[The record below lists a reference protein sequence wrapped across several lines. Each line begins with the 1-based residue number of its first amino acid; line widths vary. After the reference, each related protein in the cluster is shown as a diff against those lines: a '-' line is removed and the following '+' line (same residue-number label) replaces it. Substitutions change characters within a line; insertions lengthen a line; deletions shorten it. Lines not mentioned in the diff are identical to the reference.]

1 MNPSVGF
8 CMTNGGNK
16 QTQTIE
22 FVLWVILICVL
33 FAAGGVVNSIYAIDK
48 QSDHMKNSDKV
59 YVLDMGNLKID
70 RFGISGH
77 QSVYLILNP
86 VNTVGGSIP
95 TNSEQLFSYLFYT
108 NNGIYAVSFN
118 EDPATT
124 HSTSRL
130 VMDSSGCIT
139 SSTEIESADVQENF
153 LILTDV
159 ESQLSDIDKVQT
171 VQFNMDD
178 DQTCIARIF
187 DTKN

>member
-1 MNPSVGF
+1 MNRGDGI
-8 CMTNGGNK
+8 CMTNGGNQ

-22 FVLWVILICVL
+22 FVLWFILICVL
-33 FAAGGVVNSIYAIDK
+33 FAAEGAVNLIYATAK
-48 QSDHMKNSDKV
+48 QSEHMNNPDKV
-59 YVLDMGNLKID
+59 YALDMGNLKID

-77 QSVYLILNP
+77 HSVYLILNP

-118 EDPATT
+118 EDPAKT
-124 HSTSRL
+124 HSTSRV

-153 LILTDV
+153 LGLTDV

-178 DQTCIARIF
+178 DQTCVARVF